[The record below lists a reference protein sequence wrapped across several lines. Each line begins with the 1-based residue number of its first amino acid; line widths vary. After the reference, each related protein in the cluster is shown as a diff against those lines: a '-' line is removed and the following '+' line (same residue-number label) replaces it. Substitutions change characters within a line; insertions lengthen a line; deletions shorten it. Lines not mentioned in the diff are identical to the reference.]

1 MSESLHSYMGFIF
14 LRRDLKLLEKR
25 PNINISRNGVMP
37 INNSNEYSGSLYRFR
52 RWEGDS
58 VFAEDIIRNHRI
70 YLSLASDNMDN
81 DPNEFDTTINMP
93 ENNYEGMS
101 ISGDDSELD
110 IINEWHEKDVI
121 INQMVRDLVQPILNE
136 ETLLCYFTGNY
147 DIEYMW
153 ENYGDSYKGICIE
166 FQNLNNYKGYGSF
179 LPVRYVPEE
188 DRQINGSVAAELER
202 LAPENINTTLCATKD
217 LSYQNE
223 MEIRYVV
230 SKCRVTPISGR
241 YYLEFP
247 QECISRIF
255 AGHNMSNED
264 FDSLQRMVEECLP
277 DSVIE
282 RY

>member
-1 MSESLHSYMGFIF
+1 M
-14 LRRDLKLLEKR
+14 LKQQ
-25 PNINISRNGVMP
+25 PNIYVTSNGIMP
-37 INNSNEYSGSLYRFR
+37 INNTNEYSGNLYRFR
-52 RWEGDS
+52 KWEGDS
-58 VFAEDIIRNHRI
+58 AFAEDIIRNHRI

-81 DPNEFDTTINMP
+81 DPNEFDTIIYMP

-101 ISGDDSELD
+101 VSSDDSELD
-110 IINEWHEKDVI
+110 IINDWHEKDVI
-121 INQMVRDLVQPILNE
+121 INQMFRNLVQPILNE

-166 FQNLNNYKGYGSF
+166 FQNLGHYRGYGSF

-223 MEIRYVV
+223 REIRYVV

-247 QECISRIF
+247 KECISRIF
-255 AGHNMSNED
+255 AGHSMSNEE
-264 FDSLQRMVEECLP
+264 FDSLQRIVEECLP